1 MGGFS
6 KGGSPIETETERI
19 ISPMEKLG
27 KRANGHSVF
36 QQGAIVVSGP
46 PGLTGME
53 ERRLIDGCGASGVT
67 GSVLRSNPY
76 EHAAW
81 C

>member
-6 KGGSPIETETERI
+6 KGGSPIETETARI

-36 QQGAIVVSGP
+36 QQGVIVVSYLVSP
-46 PGLTGME
+46 
-53 ERRLIDGCGASGVT
+53 AW
-67 GSVLRSNPY
+67 GS
-76 EHAAW
+76 AA
-81 C
+81 